1 MEQALPMEE
10 LANQRLN
17 VLIYSYSLLIK
28 NLREEGVALD
38 KVKRAS
44 DKVWAALGQQAAE
57 QLKPLF
63 GDTVD
68 IEGLNQ
74 SGAIAASVHG
84 IEFNQD
90 IGDGKIQTNYTKC
103 PWQEANIALDTPA
116 DWRLCQSGH
125 TAFTESMYKGLIPS
139 AQYSMP
145 KTMPGGDQ
153 ICEGVTA
160 I

>member
-17 VLIYSYSLLIK
+17 VLIYSYSLLVK
-28 NLREEGVALD
+28 NLMEEGVELD

-44 DKVWAALGQQAAE
+44 DKVWAILGQQAAE

-68 IEGLNQ
+68 MEGLKQ

-84 IEFNQD
+84 IEFTED
-90 IGDGKIQTNYTKC
+90 ITEDTMQTKYTKC
-103 PWQEANIALDTPA
+103 PWQEANVALDMPD

-125 TAFTESMYKGLIPS
+125 IAFTESMYKGLKPS
-139 AQYSMP
+139 ATYRMP
-145 KTMPGGDQ
+145 QNMPGGDQ